1 MKNYPIRFP
10 APSDYFPRKGWSH
23 FKSRKGR
30 GGQSKF
36 GDATSAPHT
45 TAAVM
50 GRSRPR
56 LRGGGPERT
65 PLSPLSCPLRSRTP
79 RPRGCPSL
87 LNFTALTGRQS
98 PAGSEHRIAH
108 PVAPG
113 TVPHPRQPRPSG
125 PLAEGPRP
133 AAGSEERLGGALGA
147 PRGQPRS
154 APPARRS
161 PTSPL
166 GLPVLPPRRR

>member
-1 MKNYPIRFP
+1 MRRAEQIRGCHFCTPHNCRGDGQEQTP
-10 APSDYFPRKGWSH
+10 AP
-23 FKSRKGR
+23 
-30 GGQSKF
+30 
-36 GDATSAPHT
+36 
-45 TAAVM
+45 
-50 GRSRPR
+50 
-56 LRGGGPERT
+56 GGGPERT

-79 RPRGCPSL
+79 RPPGYPSL
-87 LNFTALTGRQS
+87 LNFTALMGRQS
-98 PAGSEHRIAH
+98 PAGSEHRIAP

-113 TVPHPRQPRPSG
+113 TVPPPRQPRPSG

-154 APPARRS
+154 APPARWS